1 MGKVSDFAADF
12 VYLHLIFNFF
22 VEFRRDS
29 VIFEQAR
36 MALAAPKIRNVYEQS
51 EDMKKI
57 FSAIIVT
64 MLLTIPAVALSKKGK
79 AAKANSLEVSFNY
92 QRQQGPGSNQYAV
105 WIENEKGE
113 VVKTLFVTSFTTKG
127 RTRGN
132 EQLMRGYIKRPACV
146 PTWIKAAKANDLT
159 DQQLD
164 AITGATPQASGT
176 QTFTWD
182 FTDQQGKAVQKG
194 TYKVFVE
201 ATLFNASTIT
211 YSGSFSTQ
219 DKAGSVALTS
229 QLTEPDEKHK
239 DMVTEVKA
247 VLK

>member
-1 MGKVSDFAADF
+1 
-12 VYLHLIFNFF
+12 
-22 VEFRRDS
+22 
-29 VIFEQAR
+29 
-36 MALAAPKIRNVYEQS
+36 
-51 EDMKKI
+51 
-57 FSAIIVT
+57 
-64 MLLTIPAVALSKKGK
+64 MLLPVMAVAQSSKK
-79 AAKANSLEVSFNY
+79 AAKANTLEVSFNY
-92 QRQQGPGSNQYAV
+92 QRQAGPGSNQYAV

-132 EQLMRGYIKRPACV
+132 EQPMRGYIKRPACV
-146 PTWIKAAKANDLT
+146 PAWVKAAKANDLT

-164 AITGATPQASGT
+164 AVTGATPQTSGT

-182 FTDQQGKAVQKG
+182 FTDQQGKTVQKG

-211 YSGSFSTQ
+211 YSGTFSTQ
-219 DKAGSVALTS
+219 DKAGNVTLTS

-239 DMVTEVKA
+239 DMVTDVKA
-247 VLK
+247 TLK

>member
-1 MGKVSDFAADF
+1 
-12 VYLHLIFNFF
+12 
-22 VEFRRDS
+22 
-29 VIFEQAR
+29 
-36 MALAAPKIRNVYEQS
+36 
-51 EDMKKI
+51 MKKI
-57 FSAIIVT
+57 LSAIIVT
-64 MLLTIPAVALSKKGK
+64 MLLAIPAVALSKKGK
-79 AAKANSLEVSFNY
+79 TAKANTLEVSFNY

-132 EQLMRGYIKRPACV
+132 EQPMRGYIKRPACV
-146 PTWIKAAKANDLT
+146 PTWVKSARANDLT

-164 AITGATPQASGT
+164 AVTGATPQTSGT
-176 QTFTWD
+176 RIFIWD
-182 FTDQQGKAVQKG
+182 FKDQQGKTVQKG
-194 TYKVFVE
+194 IYKVFVE

-219 DKAGSVALTS
+219 DKAGNVTLTS
-229 QLTEPDEKHK
+229 MLTEPDEKHK
-239 DMVTEVKA
+239 DMVTDVKA